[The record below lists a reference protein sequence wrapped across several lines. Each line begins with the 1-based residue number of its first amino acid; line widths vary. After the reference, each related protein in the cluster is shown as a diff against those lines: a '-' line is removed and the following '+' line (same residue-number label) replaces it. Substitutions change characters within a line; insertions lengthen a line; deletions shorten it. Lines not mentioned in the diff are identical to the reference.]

1 MKYEQTYEY
10 LSISS
15 GYIYAAIAAC
25 NLAGVDYEMQELP
38 NGSYDFKWQL
48 PYGEDEQ
55 YLRCILENIA
65 E

>member
-1 MKYEQTYEY
+1 MEYEY
-10 LSISS
+10 LNIRC

-25 NLAGVDYEMQELP
+25 KLAGVDYEVQELP
-38 NGSYDFKWQL
+38 NGSYVFKWQL

>member
-10 LSISS
+10 LNI
-15 GYIYAAIAAC
+15 
-25 NLAGVDYEMQELP
+25 
-38 NGSYDFKWQL
+38 SYDFMWQL